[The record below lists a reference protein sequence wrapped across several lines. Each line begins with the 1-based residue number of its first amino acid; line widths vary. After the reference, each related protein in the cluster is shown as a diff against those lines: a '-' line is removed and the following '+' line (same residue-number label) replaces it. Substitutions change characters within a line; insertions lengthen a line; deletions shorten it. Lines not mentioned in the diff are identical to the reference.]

1 MTVLE
6 VQFRNH
12 LEASE
17 RVHADLTRIA
27 NKLDERDDSMDQRID
42 TLDLRLAWIGGAVGL
57 AVFLATIFGPVI
69 RTVLGLP

>member
-12 LEASE
+12 LDASD
-17 RVHADLTRIA
+17 RVHADLSKVLD
-27 NKLDERDDSMDQRID
+27 KLNERDERLDKRLDA
-42 TLDLRLAWIGGAVGL
+42 LDLRLAWIGGAVGL
-57 AVFLATIFGPVI
+57 AVFLANLFAPII